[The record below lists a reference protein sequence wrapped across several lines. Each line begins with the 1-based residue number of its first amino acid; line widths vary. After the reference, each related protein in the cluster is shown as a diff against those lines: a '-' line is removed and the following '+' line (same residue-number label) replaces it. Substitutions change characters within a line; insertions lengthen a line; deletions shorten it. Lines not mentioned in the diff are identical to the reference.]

1 MTVEERVKI
10 QKPQGYHCFACGT
23 ANPIGLNLQ
32 FYRLADAVY
41 SDITLEKNHEGWEN
55 VAHGGIVSTLL
66 DEVMSWTI
74 MYFKKIF
81 LVTRKMEV
89 KYIRP
94 VLIGTPLVIKGEVMD
109 DSEPPKIRA
118 RADIRDDERNLLVR
132 SNGEF
137 IELPKDKLSAVPMGL
152 KEEMLSLFENFE

>member
-1 MTVEERVKI
+1 MPEAVKINI

-32 FYRLADAVY
+32 FYRLGDAVY
-41 SDITLEKNHEGWEN
+41 SEIALEKNHEGWEN
-55 VAHGGIVSTLL
+55 MAHGGIVSTLL

-74 MYFKKIF
+74 MYFKKTF

-109 DSEPPKIRA
+109 DLSPPKVKA
-118 RADIRDDERNLLVR
+118 RAEIRDDEGNLLVR
-132 SNGEF
+132 SLGEF
-137 IELPKDKLSAVPMGL
+137 IELSMEKLSSVPEGL
-152 KEEMLSLFENFE
+152 KAEMLSLFENFE